1 MTSKLISALL
11 LPHERRKHSNTSPSF
26 EKWRINKTSSPSNAR
41 TESDDSKW
49 SQGQDGRRNLLHFSI
64 RKTTS
69 RLWLLINPT
78 TLRASIWVIRRF
90 DRRKS
95 RTSVMNHH
103 RRNKQSVP
111 RNGATQQFVPEPTLP
126 LAQPRRSLQNSQRK
140 KPNLEATRIG
150 KKKQRM
156 NSRITL
162 GREWRLREL
171 VEEEAI
177 KELLNYA

>member
-1 MTSKLISALL
+1 
-11 LPHERRKHSNTSPSF
+11 
-26 EKWRINKTSSPSNAR
+26 
-41 TESDDSKW
+41 
-49 SQGQDGRRNLLHFSI
+49 
-64 RKTTS
+64 
-69 RLWLLINPT
+69 
-78 TLRASIWVIRRF
+78 
-90 DRRKS
+90 
-95 RTSVMNHH
+95 MNHH